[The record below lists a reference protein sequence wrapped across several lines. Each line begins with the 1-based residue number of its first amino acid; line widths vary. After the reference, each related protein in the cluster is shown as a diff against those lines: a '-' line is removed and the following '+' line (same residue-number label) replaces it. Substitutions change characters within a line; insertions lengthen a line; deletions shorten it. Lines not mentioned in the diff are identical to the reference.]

1 MCEKLYSR
9 KDHLKEHLRKQH
21 DIENAERS
29 KKFYCP
35 FNCSEEPFRTTD
47 DILKHCD
54 KEHNSDLGEKKDQLI
69 TSLCY
74 ILFALYIIIGM
85 QNLSFKSKDE
95 FFQWKERIEEV
106 TYAHYSIGIRGYN
119 PKCGGLY

>member
-21 DIENAERS
+21 NIENAERS

-35 FNCSEEPFRTTD
+35 FNCSEGSFRTTD

-69 TSLCY
+69 TSGYVTYC
-74 ILFALYIIIGM
+74 LYCIGM
-85 QNLSFKSKDE
+85 QNLSFTSKDE

-106 TYAHYSIGIRGYN
+106 TDTHYSIGIRGYN